1 MSLSTETM
9 EMPIETKTMMTREE
23 MLDFYH
29 QKFTNYHFL
38 QMSKDTLSRAAR
50 EASQSSEGAARV
62 LTAKQNART
71 AAHCIDKAKNL
82 DALEARLA
90 RARAKLAKKQ

>member
-9 EMPIETKTMMTREE
+9 EMPIETKQMMTREE

-38 QMSKDTLSRAAR
+38 QMSKETLWRAAGQ
-50 EASQSSEGAARV
+50 ASNSSEDAARV
-62 LTAKQNART
+62 LTAKQNARM

-82 DALEARLA
+82 DALEAR
-90 RARAKLAKKQ
+90 RARLKGKLAKKQ

>member
-1 MSLSTETM
+1 
-9 EMPIETKTMMTREE
+9 MPIESKMTVHNMTKEE

-38 QMSKDTLSRAAR
+38 QMSKETLSRAAR
-50 EASQSSEGAARV
+50 VATESSEGAARV

-71 AAHCIDKAKNL
+71 ASYCIDKAKNL
-82 DALEARLA
+82 DALEARRA